1 MRILLAQIDPKVGD
15 VDGNLRMMEDAM
27 EYAESH
33 QADLVVFPEMAVCGY
48 PPKDMLLR
56 EPFVLRCESAVRRLA
71 ERGFSAAA
79 IVGTV
84 TRNLD
89 SGPPLFNSA
98 AVIVPD
104 GGIFWYHKRLL
115 PTYDVFDESRYFAAG
130 NAICV
135 VDLCGRSVGVTICED
150 MWGGGIGVDPA
161 LVGGRDYNLDPVALT
176 VEAGADTVVNISAS
190 PFSVG
195 KQAVRESLMMAH
207 SDSRGVPVVYVNQV
221 GANDDLVFDG
231 ASAVVTPDGPRIRAE
246 PFSEHLLMVD
256 LGDDGATVYG
266 PPTTSPYPN
275 DIESV
280 RQALVLGVRDYCG
293 KSGFFNGAVVGL
305 SGGID
310 SAVTA
315 AIAVEALGADRV
327 HGVSMPSRHSSG
339 HSEDDAK
346 TLADSLGIDYRTIHI
361 GPPVAAMEAALA
373 ESFEDVDEDVTE
385 ENIQARARGNILMA
399 LSNKFGWLV
408 LTTGNKSEMAVGY
421 CTLYGDMCGGLAVL
435 SDVPKTMVFDLAR
448 HINETAGREAIPYNT
463 ITKPPSA
470 ELRPGQVD
478 QDTLPP
484 YPLLDAILE
493 AYVEDGQSPEQIA
506 ATSPTGQEH
515 WVYKVVA
522 MVNRNEYKRRQA
534 APGLRVT
541 SRAFG
546 HGWRMPIVAEY
557 GG

>member
-1 MRILLAQIDPKVGD
+1 MEIYRMRILLAQIDPKVGD
-15 VDGNLRMMEDAM
+15 TEGNLRMMEAAM
-27 EYAESH
+27 RHAE
-33 QADLVVFPEMAVCGY
+33 QRAADLVVFPEMASCGY

-56 EPFVLRCESAVRRLA
+56 DSFIRRCESVVERLA
-71 ERGFSAAA
+71 TRARGVAA

-84 TRNLD
+84 SRNPG

-98 AVIVPD
+98 ATIGPD
-104 GGIFWYHKRLL
+104 GQVCWYHKQLL
-115 PTYDVFDESRYFAAG
+115 PTYDIFDESRYFAPG
-130 NAICV
+130 GELCV
-135 VDLCGRSVGVTICED
+135 VDLCGRRIGVTICED
-150 MWGGGIGVDPA
+150 MWGGGLGVDPA
-161 LVGGRDYNLDPVALT
+161 LVGGHSYGGSDPVAQA
-176 VEAGADTVVNISAS
+176 VEAGADMVVNISAS

-195 KQAVRESLMMAH
+195 KQAVRESLMRAH
-207 SDSRGVPVVYVNQV
+207 SKTHGVPFVYVNQV

-231 ASAVVTPDGPRIRAE
+231 ASAVVMPNKLIRAE
-246 PFSEHLLMVD
+246 PFSEHLLMVEVGTD
-256 LGDDGATVYG
+256 RE
-266 PPTTSPYPN
+266 TTAHPYPS
-275 DIESV
+275 DIGSV
-280 RQALVLGVRDYCG
+280 RQALVLGVRDYFR
-293 KSGFFNGAVVGL
+293 KSAFFKGVVVGL

-315 AIAVEALGADRV
+315 AIAVEALGADKV

-346 TLADSLGIDYRTIHI
+346 ALAESLGIDYRTIPI
-361 GPPVAAMEAALA
+361 KSPVAAMEAALA
-373 ESFEDVDEDVTE
+373 ASLEGLGEDVTE
-385 ENIQARARGNILMA
+385 ENIQARMRGDILMA

-408 LTTGNKSEMAVGY
+408 LTTGNKSELAVGY
-421 CTLYGDMCGGLAVL
+421 CTLYGDMCGGLAVI

-448 HINETAGREAIPYNT
+448 HINEWVRREVIPDNT

-493 AYVEDGQSPEQIA
+493 AYVEDSRPADEIA
-506 ATSPTGQEH
+506 TATGEPG
-515 WVYKVVA
+515 WVAKVVG
-522 MVNRNEYKRRQA
+522 MVDRNEYKRKQA

-541 SRAFG
+541 SRSFG
-546 HGWRMPIVAEY
+546 TGWRMPIVAEY